1 MTQDDPF
8 ARLEAGLAQ
17 PAPKKAEPPND
28 EEIIQQGEE
37 QFADLFDG
45 IRKFDTVLQRHGDW
59 NARFSWLNVD
69 SNRMAHGL
77 LSIFKDAHV
86 VKELPLSFQG
96 KGVWFEDPEF
106 VKLARREKERG
117 NWNASEISELTS
129 ALSTYIQH
137 VVQEHG

>member
-8 ARLEAGLAQ
+8 FRLEAGLAQ

-28 EEIIQQGEE
+28 EEVIQQEE
-37 QFADLFDG
+37 AHFADLFDG

-69 SNRMAHGL
+69 SNRMAYGL

-86 VKELPLSFQG
+86 VKELPLTFQG
-96 KGVWFEDPEF
+96 KGVWFEDSEF
-106 VKLARREKERG
+106 VKSARREKERG
-117 NWNASEISELTS
+117 NWSADEIDELTS

-137 VVQEHG
+137 VVRDYG